1 VAKVRIKKTKERRH
15 IMDMIAVTEIYTR
28 IEKLNTLMIE
38 HKLSHISDSKFVLAI
53 HKGTDDLLE
62 YVPRDPRND

>member
-1 VAKVRIKKTKERRH
+1 
-15 IMDMIAVTEIYTR
+15 MDMIAVTEIYTR